1 MNTIYVILRLF
12 IGMCDGGQCVECEE
26 DHHCASNEY
35 CNNKD
40 LPYILNQCTPK
51 RANGQLCLQDRV
63 SLTFIS

>member
-1 MNTIYVILRLF
+1 
-12 IGMCDGGQCVECEE
+12 MCDGGQCVECEE

-63 SLTFIS
+63 SLIYKIEILTVVTLTNLR

>member
-1 MNTIYVILRLF
+1 
-12 IGMCDGGQCVECEE
+12 MCDGGQCVECEE

-63 SLTFIS
+63 SLMYKIKIFGVFKSHINC